1 MSQQLLARLALLPAV
16 MLPLVVACSPDH
28 PDSGKASKPAAPN
41 KSEPATPT
49 RESVKIPPELD
60 GTETVAGRQSGT
72 RGGRTLEYRRGQKGK
87 DLIVA
92 VRCQGKGEIK
102 VSLNPVKVGFP
113 LKCVD
118 GEVTTTYNQVGV
130 TGVEKK
136 GTVSVQAPST
146 VRWSLTIGRGEAP
159 EGAR

>member
-1 MSQQLLARLALLPAV
+1 

-28 PDSGKASKPAAPN
+28 PDSGKASKPAGPS
-41 KSEPATPT
+41 KSESSTPAG
-49 RESVKIPPELD
+49 ESVKSPPDLD
-60 GTETVAGRQSGT
+60 GTETVAGRQRGT
-72 RGGRTLEYRRGQKGK
+72 RGERTLEYRKGEKGQ

-102 VSLNPVKVGFP
+102 VSLNPVKARFP

-118 GEVTTTYNQVGV
+118 DEVTTIYNQVGV
-130 TGVEKK
+130 TGVEKR

-146 VRWSLTIGRGEAP
+146 VRWSMTIGRGEPP
-159 EGAR
+159 EGPG

>member
-1 MSQQLLARLALLPAV
+1 

-28 PDSGKASKPAAPN
+28 PDSGETSEPAAPS
-41 KSEPATPT
+41 KSESATPV
-49 RESVKIPPELD
+49 RESVKSPPELD

-72 RGGRTLEYRRGQKGK
+72 RGGRILEYRKGQKGQ

-102 VSLNPVKVGFP
+102 VSLNPVKAGFS

-118 GEVTTTYNQVGV
+118 GEVTTNYNQVGV

-146 VRWSLTIGRGEAP
+146 VRWSLTIGRGEPP